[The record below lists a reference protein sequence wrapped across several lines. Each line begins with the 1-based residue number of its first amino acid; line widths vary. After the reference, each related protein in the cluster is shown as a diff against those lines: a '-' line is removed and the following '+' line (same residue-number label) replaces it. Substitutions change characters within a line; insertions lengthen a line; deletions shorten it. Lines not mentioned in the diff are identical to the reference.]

1 MTQAAYRA
9 QIAMAMFAL
18 TLLAGITV
26 LAGCSKDEDKKDSG
40 PASRQIDRMAF
51 PGINTVLVP
60 SASKDIF
67 NASYPRDDNAGFLA
81 AFTTTITGL
90 RANVAARGVTQN
102 SPEIG
107 PSGSP
112 FTPAAL
118 ADALCP
124 DVVNVNLGITT
135 GNSFTVVGAVPTQTL
150 TGLQLNGRNLTDD
163 VIDAALILI
172 LNNGAATDAIGPKTY
187 LGTFPYLNVP

>member
-18 TLLAGITV
+18 ALVGITV

-102 SPEIG
+102 SPELDPRARLHPG
-107 PSGSP
+107 
-112 FTPAAL
+112 
-118 ADALCP
+118 CP
-124 DVVNVNLGITT
+124 G
-135 GNSFTVVGAVPTQTL
+135 
-150 TGLQLNGRNLTDD
+150 
-163 VIDAALILI
+163 
-172 LNNGAATDAIGPKTY
+172 
-187 LGTFPYLNVP
+187 